1 MAPIAPFY
9 AEVLY
14 LDLNRITGKMKE
26 ESVHLTD
33 FPVVNSKLINEDLEE
48 KMKMAQVISS
58 LVHSLRK
65 KHKIKVR
72 QPLSRILI
80 PVLNQQKKEQITDIQ
95 SIITSE
101 VNVKRVDYIDD
112 TSGVLVKKIKP
123 NFKKLG
129 KEYGKLMKEITQA
142 INQFGQDDIATIEQQ
157 NHFLLQLPSGN
168 EIALTLEDVE
178 ITSEDIPGWSVAT
191 ENGITVAL
199 DITIDE
205 ELRKEGIARDVV
217 NRVQNLRKEMGL
229 DVQDKIRIFVER
241 KDELVNSALESNKE
255 YICNETQ
262 ALELGFKDNMEGG
275 KKFEID
281 EHEIVLKI
289 EK

>member
-1 MAPIAPFY
+1 
-9 AEVLY
+9 
-14 LDLNRITGKMKE
+14 
-26 ESVHLTD
+26 
-33 FPVVNSKLINEDLEE
+33 
-48 KMKMAQVISS
+48 
-58 LVHSLRK
+58 
-65 KHKIKVR
+65 
-72 QPLSRILI
+72 LSRILI
-80 PVLNQQKKEQITDIQ
+80 PVLSHQKKEQIAAVQ

-101 VNVKRVDYIDD
+101 VNVKAVEYIDD
-112 TSGVLVKKIKP
+112 TSGVLVKQIKP

-142 INQFGQDDIATIEQQ
+142 VGSFTQEDISAVEKQDYYSLE
-157 NHFLLQLPSGN
+157 LPSGN
-168 EIALTLEDVE
+168 KIRLTLEDVE

-199 DITIDE
+199 DITITDE
-205 ELRKEGIARDVV
+205 LKKEGIARDVV

-229 DVQDKIRIFVER
+229 DVQDKIRIFVEK
-241 KDELVNSALESNKE
+241 KDELVKSALESNKE

-262 ALELGFKDNMEGG
+262 ALELGFKDNMEDG

-281 EHEIVLKI
+281 DLEITLKI